1 MKIITQLF
9 EILLKKRTPEDIQ
22 YNANALIILCVLTIC
37 AQYLQ
42 FDFYQQFSQPWLYA
56 IIVTASSILAYA
68 VLLKVHSK
76 ENRFVQMLTALLG
89 INLIIFLINA
99 VLSVIPGFNL
109 IAIFVSAYSLIIS
122 VLIIRAAFSCPTFLA
137 VVILISVT
145 VFSFLMLF
153 TTSPTAQEELIQLYE
168 QVQKESEQADPS

>member
-1 MKIITQLF
+1 M
-9 EILLKKRTPEDIQ
+9 
-22 YNANALIILCVLTIC
+22 
-37 AQYLQ
+37 
-42 FDFYQQFSQPWLYA
+42 
-56 IIVTASSILAYA
+56 
-68 VLLKVHSK
+68 
-76 ENRFVQMLTALLG
+76 
-89 INLIIFLINA
+89 
-99 VLSVIPGFNL
+99 IPGFNL

-168 QVQKESEQADPS
+168 QVQKESQQAEPS